1 MACTPNV
8 RAEVPARPSAGSTGE
23 TTRSGTDEAAIVLD
37 TTLKLGDAELE
48 FLPLRTRYP
57 RYLADPRRPRFGGAV
72 GRTLGDPVP
81 GASESRI
88 FLDLGVSRTFL
99 ELRPSPTSD
108 SALQL
113 DVQAAV
119 FTEFDL
125 VEQLDSIGW
134 DGWYGFHLS
143 WDTGTP
149 LVLKLGL
156 RHLSA
161 HLGDEYEEKT
171 GHMRTGYTR
180 EDVSFALAYRL
191 LPGTAAY
198 AEYGY
203 AYHLG
208 SPDTQA
214 RQLLEYGIAHDAPGL
229 WLGGTLGYYAGV
241 HVKQFQENDWKPD
254 LSAQLGLAFRRSPSG
269 LVVRIPAIEV
279 YTGRAILGEMA
290 GERESYVSVGTWIDF

>member
-1 MACTPNV
+1 V
-8 RAEVPARPSAGSTGE
+8 RSGDSSTGE
-23 TTRSGTDEAAIVLD
+23 TTRRDSDDAATVLD

-48 FLPLRTRYP
+48 ILPLYTRYP

-72 GRTLGDPVP
+72 GRALGDPVP
-81 GASESRI
+81 GASGSRI

-99 ELRPSPTSD
+99 ELRPSSASD

-119 FTEFDL
+119 FTQFDL
-125 VEQLDSIGW
+125 IEKLDSIGW

-149 LVLKLGL
+149 LLLKLGL

-171 GHMRTGYTR
+171 GHLRRGYTR
-180 EDVSFALAYRL
+180 EDVSLALAYRL

-214 RQLLEYGIAHDAPGL
+214 RQLLEYGITHDAPGL
-229 WLGGTLGYYAGV
+229 WLGDTTGYYAGL
-241 HVKQFQENDWKPD
+241 HIKQFQENDWKPD
-254 LSAQLGLAFRRSPSG
+254 VSAQLALGLRRSPSG
-269 LVVRIPAIEV
+269 LVIRVPAIEL

-290 GERESYVSVGTWIDF
+290 GERESYVSGGVWMDF